1 MQLIPCPWCGPR
13 DDAEFHYGTEAHVA
27 RPTDPNACSDAEWEA
42 YLYLRRNTKGPFAE
56 RWVHTNGCRRW
67 FNVIRDTY
75 THEVLASYKPGEP
88 RPDLKGRDAPQP
100 AAEKDA

>member
-13 DDAEFHYGTEAHVA
+13 DDAEFHYGAEAHVA
-27 RPTDPNACSDAEWEA
+27 RPSAPADCSDAEWEA

-88 RPDLKGRDAPQP
+88 KP
-100 AAEKDA
+100 AIGETDRMQKDA